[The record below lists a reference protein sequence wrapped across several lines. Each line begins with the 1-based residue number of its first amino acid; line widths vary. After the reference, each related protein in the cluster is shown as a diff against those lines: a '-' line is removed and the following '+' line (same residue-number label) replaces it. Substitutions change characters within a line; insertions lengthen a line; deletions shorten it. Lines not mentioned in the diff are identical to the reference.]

1 MSSTRASGPCRP
13 DLPEAQLEPKDLS
26 ESPTLSGR
34 SYIIG
39 GHAFTAAKARAG
51 LHLVATP
58 IGNLGDIT
66 IRALETLA
74 GVDTVMCE
82 DTRVTG
88 KLMQRYG
95 LRAPLKPYHDHNAA
109 SIRPAILD
117 ALAGGAAM
125 ALVSDAGT
133 PLVSDPGY
141 KLVTE
146 AIARGITVEAVPGAS
161 AVLTGLSVSGLPS
174 DRFLFAGFLPQ
185 KSAARRTM
193 LEELKTVRA
202 TLIVFDTA
210 PRLSASL
217 ADIAAVLGDRPVAVA
232 RELTK
237 LHEEVLRGT
246 VTDVAA
252 MIEGRE
258 HLKGEI
264 CLLVGPPGE
273 EPLAGADEI
282 DAALIAAM
290 ADASLNEAAALVA
303 KRYGMKK
310 RDAYARALEL
320 KR

>member
-1 MSSTRASGPCRP
+1 LN
-13 DLPEAQLEPKDLS
+13 D
-26 ESPTLSGR
+26 SPTTSGR
-34 SYIIG
+34 GYSIG

-58 IGNLGDIT
+58 IGNLADIT
-66 IRALETLA
+66 LRALETLA
-74 GVDTVMCE
+74 GVDTVLCE

-88 KLMQRYG
+88 RLMQRYG
-95 LRAPLKPYHDHNAA
+95 LRAPLRPYHDHNAA
-109 SIRPAILD
+109 SVRPAILD
-117 ALAGGAAM
+117 ALAAGASV

-141 KLVTE
+141 RLVTE
-146 AIARGITVEAVPGAS
+146 AIARAVPVEAVPGAS

-185 KSAARRTM
+185 KQAARRAM
-193 LEELKTVRA
+193 LEELKGLRA

-210 PRLSASL
+210 PRLAASL
-217 ADIAAVLGDRPVAVA
+217 ADVAAVLGDRPLAVA

-246 VTDVAA
+246 TAEVAA
-252 MIEGRE
+252 MIAGRE
-258 HLKGEI
+258 RLKGEI
-264 CLLVGPPGE
+264 CLLIGPPGE
-273 EPLAGADEI
+273 APQAGADAI
-282 DAALIAAM
+282 DAALVEAM

-303 KRYGMKK
+303 KRFGLRK
-310 RDAYARALEL
+310 RDVYARGLAL

>member
-1 MSSTRASGPCRP
+1 M
-13 DLPEAQLEPKDLS
+13 S
-26 ESPTLSGR
+26 ESPTMSGR
-34 SYIIG
+34 GYIIG
-39 GHAFTAAKARAG
+39 GHAFEAAKARAG

-74 GVDTVMCE
+74 GVDTVLCE

-88 KLMQRYG
+88 KLMQRFG
-95 LRAPLKPYHDHNAA
+95 LRTPLKPYHDHNAA
-109 SIRPAILD
+109 SVRPAVLD
-117 ALAGGAAM
+117 ALERGAAM

-146 AIARGITVEAVPGAS
+146 AIARKITVEAVPGAS
-161 AVLTGLSVSGLPS
+161 AVLTGLAVSGLPS

-185 KSAARRTM
+185 KSAARRAL
-193 LEELKTVRA
+193 LEELKTIRA

-210 PRLSASL
+210 PRLEASL
-217 ADIAAVLGDRPVAVA
+217 ADIAAVLGDRSVTVA

-246 VTDVAA
+246 ASEVAA
-252 MIEGRE
+252 IITGRD

-264 CLLVGPPGE
+264 CLLIGPPGE
-273 EPLAGADEI
+273 APHADAGEI
-282 DAALIAAM
+282 DAALVAAM
-290 ADASLNEAAALVA
+290 ARSSLNEASALVA
-303 KRYGMKK
+303 KRFGLKK
-310 RDAYARALEL
+310 RDVYARALEL